1 MEKGCIELGRT
12 GKHGNG
18 GICIPLWRFFVGFL
32 NSMLLLHTLFSCCVG
47 GFCFSNVP
55 RGFDARRMISGVFC
69 ALRIER
75 GSWRLAL
82 NFQPGGVFFLLVYC
96 CCCCWRRDERRGVK

>member
-1 MEKGCIELGRT
+1 
-12 GKHGNG
+12 
-18 GICIPLWRFFVGFL
+18 
-32 NSMLLLHTLFSCCVG
+32 MLLLHTLFSCCVG

-82 NFQPGGVFFLLVYC
+82 NFQPLVFFFFLRVYC
-96 CCCCWRRDERRGVK
+96 LLLLEEGLGLGLGLRGREREGRRV